1 MTRSNLAGAA
11 ESPRHGGWAAI
22 LVALAVLVSAQPAF
36 AQRCTSNGAVCDDGD
51 GNVCTTG
58 KCTGTL
64 VEQGCFFTGTDVG
77 CLLPGCP
84 TGVCENRFVT
94 VLSCKP
100 GSFAPTST
108 RCRTAS
114 GACDVEDFC
123 DGSGSCPDKKKAA
136 GTLCRAA
143 SDVCDAAESCNGT
156 SKSCPAD
163 AVKPAGSVCRAANP
177 NNSCDVA
184 ESCNGSSK
192 SCPGNGF
199 KPTGSTC
206 ADDGNACT
214 RDVCASETVPPDNI
228 VIVTCSH
235 PAGNAGTVCRPRRG
249 DCDVAESC
257 NGSSTSCPADG
268 FASAGTV
275 CRVAAG
281 VCDVA
286 ESCSGNAVSC
296 PADKL
301 ATAGTTCRA
310 ANGLCDVAEACSG
323 SSPSCPAD
331 GFKASGTQ
339 CRASAGECD
348 RPDSCSGT
356 SASCTDRKKTPGTV
370 CRAAISGDACDVAE
384 VCDGVNDACPAPA
397 TAPDR
402 DVDGVCDRS
411 DNCID
416 VRNTDQ
422 ADADGDGVGDAC
434 DTECAGVICNPGDIC
449 HQAPRCNPLSGACEQ
464 GPFTGCSFVA
474 ARDSMLLTSD
484 RNQNEGA
491 NGLLAIHENG
501 PRRIVTS
508 FDTNN
513 VSLVG
518 LAEARLALNVRF
530 VDTNWPAAGGPIDV
544 YRLNQAFAEG
554 NGRNFNLPVDQAP
567 TRGTGA
573 GTTFNCSSDSEISN
587 NARDC
592 ATPWDGGNTA
602 IPATASSS
610 VIVTGA
616 SSGQLEWNVTADVL
630 AGATRFL
637 LRKPVATDPGK
648 IEFFSREGAATA
660 GDSNL
665 GPKLVLRGPGQ
676 APGGG
681 AGVSRGDFDGDGI
694 ADLAAGVP
702 LEDLEGAVD
711 AGAVNVFHGGPAGLA
726 SRSRPASLL
735 LTAPAPAAGERFGAS
750 VASGDFDADGF
761 SDLAVLAPGSGRLF
775 VVAGSASGLDPSR
788 TQVIEASEIF
798 STLTDGSM
806 PGLGNS
812 LVWGDFDGDAV
823 GDLAVEGDAGPASEL
838 VPVAIVYGSRLGLN
852 RGEARPT
859 QVEITG
865 ARLEGEGEWEGDV
878 VLSAGR
884 LNGDALDDLVVG
896 MPRATIG
903 RATGAGV
910 VRVLYGSY
918 EGLTEARSTTLHQNA
933 SRTSGEAEADDFF
946 GSALAV
952 GDFDGDGR
960 KDLAVG
966 SPGEDDD
973 AVLVPDGTVVES
985 NAVADGGA
993 VTVFWQGPEGISGE
1007 GSQVLLGALETT
1019 IDGPVA
1025 GDSNPEAGDRAG
1037 SALGAG
1043 DFDADGV
1050 ADLAIGVPGETLG
1063 GAVGAGA
1070 VIVFRG
1076 SKSRFD
1082 ASAAAGTLWS
1092 EKVLGAA
1099 SRGLDS
1105 AASHGGV
1112 RADDAFGSTLIAW
1125 NFGRNWSDAGTV
1137 RRAADLAIG
1146 IPGRTCGSRGTIG
1159 VGGGPGLGAF
1169 PGGAAGSG
1177 GAVRVVYGSPA
1188 GLASSAAPWSE
1199 GGRSSGPSQLLV
1211 QGEGGTPDAC
1221 EAGDRFGSILY

>member
-1 MTRSNLAGAA
+1 MDRSMPATPGASGGRPRLARAARCALLVAFTLLGAA
-11 ESPRHGGWAAI
+11 SP
-22 LVALAVLVSAQPAF
+22 AL
-36 AQRCTSNGAVCDDGD
+36 AQRCTTNGAVCDDGD

-64 VEQGCFFTGTDVG
+64 VESGCFFTGTDAG

-84 TGVCENRFVT
+84 TGVCETRFVT

-114 GACDVEDFC
+114 GACDVDDFC
-123 DGSGSCPDKKKAA
+123 NGSGSCPDLKKAA
-136 GTLCRAA
+136 GTVCRVA
-143 SDVCDAAESCNGT
+143 DGTCDLAETCNGT
-156 SKSCPAD
+156 SKSCPID
-163 AVKPAGSVCRAANP
+163 GVKSAGTVCRAANP

-184 ESCNGSSK
+184 ETCNGSSK

-199 KPTGSTC
+199 KPTGSAC

-228 VIVTCSH
+228 AIVTCSH

-257 NGSSTSCPADG
+257 TGSSSSCPADG
-268 FASAGTV
+268 FASAGSL
-275 CRVAAG
+275 CRAAAG

-286 ESCSGNAVSC
+286 ESCTGSSAAC
-296 PADKL
+296 PADKF
-301 ATAGTTCRA
+301 AGTVTTCRA
-310 ANGLCDVAEACSG
+310 AAGPCDVAESCTG
-323 SSPSCPAD
+323 SSAACPAD
-331 GFKASGTQ
+331 GFRASGTS
-339 CRASAGECD
+339 CRPAAGECD
-348 RPDSCSGT
+348 RPDTCSGT
-356 SASCTDRKKTPGTV
+356 SAGCTDRKKTPGTV
-370 CRAAISGDACDVAE
+370 CRAASAGDVCDVAE
-384 VCDGVNDACPAPA
+384 VCDGVNNACPAQGVP
-397 TAPDR
+397 PDR
-402 DVDGVCDRS
+402 DGDGVCDAR

-422 ADADGDGVGDAC
+422 ADADGDGRGDAC
-434 DTECAGVICNPGDIC
+434 DSECAGVVCNPTDIC

-491 NGLLAIHENG
+491 NDLLAIHENG
-501 PRRIVTS
+501 PRRVVLS
-508 FDTNN
+508 FNTNN
-513 VSLVG
+513 VSLAG

-530 VDTNWPAAGGPIDV
+530 VDTNWPASGGAIDA
-544 YRLNQAFAEG
+544 YRLNQAFVEG
-554 NGRNFNLPVDQAP
+554 NGRNFNLPVGQSA

-573 GTTFNCSSDSEISN
+573 GVTFNCSSDSDVSN

-592 ATPWDGGNTA
+592 ATSWDAGNTA

-610 VIVTGA
+610 VLVTGA

-648 IEFFSREGAATA
+648 VEFFSREGAATA
-660 GDSNL
+660 GNANL

-676 APGGG
+676 TPGGG
-681 AGVSRGDFDGDGI
+681 AGVSRGDFDGDGF

-702 LEDLEGAVD
+702 LEDVDGAID
-711 AGAVNVFHGGPAGLA
+711 AGAVNVFYGGAGGLA
-726 SRSRPASLL
+726 TRSRPASLFL
-735 LTAPAPAAGERFGAS
+735 AAPAPSAGEGFGAA
-750 VASGDFDADGF
+750 VASGDFDGDGF
-761 SDLAVLAPGSGRLF
+761 GDLAVLAPGSGRLF
-775 VVAGSASGLDPSR
+775 VVPGSAAGLDPTR
-788 TQVIEASEIF
+788 TQAIAAGEIF
-798 STLTDGSM
+798 SALSDGSV

-812 LVWGDFDGDAV
+812 LVWGDFDGNGV

-838 VPVAIVYGSRLGLN
+838 VPVALLYGSSLGLN

-865 ARLEGEGEWEGDV
+865 ARLAGDGEWEGDV

-884 LNGDALDDLVVG
+884 LNGDPLDDLVVG

-903 RATGAGV
+903 RAAGAGV
-910 VRVLYGSY
+910 VRVLYGSF
-918 EGLTEARSTTLHQNA
+918 EGLTEARSTTLHQNVA
-933 SRTSGEAEADDFF
+933 GVPGEAEADDFF
-946 GSALAV
+946 GAALAV

-960 KDLAVG
+960 RDLAVG
-966 SPGEDDD
+966 APGEDDD
-973 AVLVPDGTVVES
+973 AVLVPGDTVIEA
-985 NAVADGGA
+985 NAVVDGGS
-993 VTVFWQGPEGISGE
+993 VTVLWQAAEGLSGE

-1019 IDGPVA
+1019 VDGPQA
-1025 GDSNPEAGDRAG
+1025 GDANPEAGDRAG
-1037 SALGAG
+1037 SALAAG

-1063 GAVGAGA
+1063 GNAGAGA
-1070 VIVFRG
+1070 VIVVRG
-1076 SKSRFD
+1076 SKARFD
-1082 ASAAAGTLWS
+1082 VSTGAGRLWS
-1092 EKVLGAA
+1092 ERELGAPA
-1099 SRGLDS
+1099 S
-1105 AASHGGV
+1105 
-1112 RADDAFGSTLIAW
+1112 ADDGFGATLIAW
-1125 NFGRNWSDAGTV
+1125 NFGRNWGDAGVV

-1146 IPGRTCGSRGTIG
+1146 IPGRSCGGPVLGGI
-1159 VGGGPGLGAF
+1159 GGGPGLGGF
-1169 PGGAAGSG
+1169 PGAVSRSSG
-1177 GAVRVVYGSPA
+1177 GAVRVVYGSRT
-1188 GLASSAAPWSE
+1188 GLAASSAPWSE
-1199 GGRSSGPSQLLV
+1199 SGPSPGPSQLFQ
-1211 QGEGGTPDAC
+1211 QGEAGVPDAC
-1221 EAGDRFGSILY
+1221 ESGDRFGSVLY